1 MTRSELKKILKKME
15 RTDYLNAFYLL
26 QLISKKF
33 NLVVDFDDVCFIN
46 STFTLEIAAIYSVL
60 VDGDTL
66 YILTKKNELHRINSS
81 NNEHVLIDAN
91 CISIL
96 NTIKSFFNF
105 N

>member
-33 NLVVDFDDVCFIN
+33 NLNVDFDDVCFIN
-46 STFTLEIAAIYSVL
+46 SSFTLQIAAIYSIL
-60 VDGDTL
+60 YTDDTL
-66 YILTKKNELHRINSS
+66 YILTKKKHLHQIKTNGQ
-81 NNEHVLIDAN
+81 HVVYN
-91 CISIL
+91 TNYISIL
-96 NTIKSFFNF
+96 NSIKSFFNI

>member
-1 MTRSELKKILKKME
+1 MNRGELKTILKKMK

-46 STFTLEIAAIYSVL
+46 SNFTLQIAAIYSIL
-60 VDGDTL
+60 YTNDTL
-66 YILTKKNELHRINSS
+66 YILTKKKHLHQIKTNG
-81 NNEHVLIDAN
+81 EHVVFDTN
-91 CISIL
+91 YISIL
-96 NTIKSFFNF
+96 NTIKSFFNI